1 MEAVAVPPVSS
12 SIQARLRTRILTPQG
27 LVSIAATT
35 WAVGFAGVCVVM
47 FDRFLN
53 RRFDLGNMTQAV
65 WSTAH
70 GHPLEV
76 TAASG
81 EQITRLAVH
90 VDPILALF
98 VPLWWIWSSPLVLMV
113 VQAGA
118 LAIGALPVFWFA
130 SKRLP
135 SERAAAYLALAYL
148 SYPALQWRAMNDFH
162 PTNIGVPLL
171 LFAIWYLDE
180 ERLAMFAVFAA
191 AALGTQEQMGL
202 VIAGIG
208 LVHAVRARRPKLGV
222 AIAALGI
229 GWSTFC
235 FGFVIPHFA
244 HGANPNTSRFEGV
257 GGSASGILLTI
268 VNHPLRIVEALHSND
283 LIFLLIM
290 GAPFLGLFMLAPEWL
305 LPAAPQ
311 LALPLLSA
319 RATDTTINNHL
330 FSPVIPFLII
340 ASVVGISRLGRYS
353 EHGARLILAASALSL
368 VIGPWQ
374 LLQGMPVGQTAR
386 VRAADAAVALV
397 SDDEAVSSTNFLGS
411 KVSDRRHVYTFPVV
425 TRAKWVIV
433 DETDPL
439 LPPPRAPGTGLSA
452 PVYDLTWQPA
462 RLKSAIAAMKR
473 DPEWVPVFSRSG
485 ILVWHR
491 RSTSKSG
498 SA

>member
-1 MEAVAVPPVSS
+1 
-12 SIQARLRTRILTPQG
+12 
-27 LVSIAATT
+27 
-35 WAVGFAGVCVVM
+35 M
-47 FDRFLN
+47 FDRFMN

-81 EQITRLAVH
+81 DQITRLAVH

-113 VQAGA
+113 VQASA

-130 SKRLP
+130 RKCLP
-135 SERAAAYLALAYL
+135 SERGAAYLALAYL

-162 PTNIGVPLL
+162 PTNIGIPLL

-180 ERLAMFAVFAA
+180 ERLAMFTVFAV
-191 AALGTQEQMGL
+191 AALATQEQMGL

-208 LVHAVRARRPKLGV
+208 VLHAVRARRAKLGA
-222 AIAALGI
+222 AIAAIGI
-229 GWSTFC
+229 GWSMFC
-235 FGFVIPHFA
+235 FGYVIPHFA

-257 GGSASGILLTI
+257 GGSASGILVTM

-290 GAPFLGLFMLAPEWL
+290 GVPFLGLFMLAPEWL

-330 FSPVIPFLII
+330 FSPVIPFVII
-340 ASVVGISRLGRYS
+340 ASVVGISRLGRYA
-353 EHGARLILAASALSL
+353 EHGARLILAASALSF

-374 LLQGMPVGQTAR
+374 LVREVAGVQTAH
-386 VRAADAAVALV
+386 VRAADAAVAMV
-397 SDDEAVSSTNFLGS
+397 NNERAVSSTNFLGS
-411 KVSDRRHVYTFPVV
+411 KLSGRQHVYTFPLVA
-425 TRAKWVIV
+425 RAEWVLV
-433 DETDPL
+433 DETDPR
-439 LPPPRAPGTGLSA
+439 LPPPRALGAGLSA
-452 PVYDLTWQPA
+452 PVYDLTWQSA
-462 RLKSAIAAMKR
+462 RLKSAVAAMKR
-473 DPEWVPVFSRSG
+473 DPHWVTVFSRSG

-491 RSTSKSG
+491 RSTTNSG